1 MPYQYALD
9 RPDYSDL
16 ASGKVLLAAPGHP
29 AFPVRLASEIFQRC
43 MAIHK
48 DSGVNGRIS
57 LYDPCCGAAYHL
69 TVLGILHRSSIRSIA
84 ASDIDPEVISLAER
98 NLGLLSVSGLDRRRE
113 ELEAM
118 YRKFGKPSHQEALAA
133 AGRLRKMLVEQSESS
148 PIEIRVF
155 AADALEKPDP
165 ARFPPAAPVDIVFTD
180 VPYGRHSQWQS
191 RSAEHPDPAWQ
202 LLENLRAVLQ
212 PAGIAAVVSDKG
224 QKTAHDGYD
233 RMERLSIG
241 KRMAVIWKLIS

>member
-1 MPYQYALD
+1 MPYRHALD

-16 ASGKVLLAAPGHP
+16 ASGKVLLAASGHP

-43 MAIHK
+43 MAIREA
-48 DSGVNGRIS
+48 GGLTGRVA

-69 TVLGILHRSSIRSIA
+69 TVLGILHRSSIRTIT
-84 ASDIDPEVISLAER
+84 ASDIDPEVIRLAER
-98 NLGLLSVSGLDRRRE
+98 NLGLLSASGLDRRRE

-118 YRKFGKPSHQEALAA
+118 HREFGKPSHQAALAA
-133 AGRLRKMLVEQSESS
+133 AARLRKMCVEQSVSS
-148 PIEIRVF
+148 PIETRVF
-155 AADALEKPDP
+155 TADALEKSD
-165 ARFPPAAPVDIVFTD
+165 ATRFPPAAPVDIVFTD
-180 VPYGRHSQWQS
+180 VPYGRHSQWRDVS
-191 RSAEHPDPAWQ
+191 GSHPDPVWQ

-233 RMERLSIG
+233 RMARFSIG
-241 KRMAVIWKLIS
+241 KRMAFIWKLTS